1 MTKITSQ
8 KSQKEAF
15 LFYLKKMDM
24 VMLDIVL
31 PDSITYFGANKT
43 DFLDRIAYMVNQF
56 KLAGEK
62 TPLNINQKEEFT
74 NSYYLTSNIL
84 DFEQEFII
92 KEKEG
97 CISNI
102 SSSLEIKS
110 YEELEELHCL
120 EIYFGLDERTNFIP
134 TADYVMKLH
143 KCRNAFEEIVND
155 NIQILDNFKISYWI
169 KKHKSLYKEIKK
181 DTLMFRLNDFKN
193 LYFSLKYIKKHLK
206 CYLAAE
212 IAIRS
217 FDDTS
222 YSTIQKWKDDFNRLF
237 FCELQSFEVGFSILD
252 RTNNTL
258 KMNSY
263 PNIIFKGTEFFS
275 IFEFNKL
282 YMKHCDFHPI
292 LIDDDDI
299 PF

>member
-1 MTKITSQ
+1 MTKITSN

-24 VMLDIVL
+24 VMLDIIL
-31 PDSITYFGANKT
+31 PDNIIYFGANKT
-43 DFLDRIAYMVNQF
+43 DFLDRIAYMVNQL
-56 KLAGEK
+56 KLAGEA
-62 TPLNINQKEEFT
+62 TPLNVNQKVEFT

-92 KEKEG
+92 EEKEG

-102 SSSLEIKS
+102 SSGLVIKS

-120 EIYFGLDERTNFIP
+120 EIYFGIDERTNFIP
-134 TADYVMKLH
+134 TTEYVIKLH

-155 NIQILDNFKISYWI
+155 NIQILDNYKISYWI
-169 KKHKSLYKEIKK
+169 KKHKLLYKEIKH
-181 DTLMFRLNDFKN
+181 DTLMFRLNNFKN
-193 LYFSLKYIKKHLK
+193 LYFTLKYIKKQLK
-206 CYLAAE
+206 CSLAAE

-237 FCELQSFEVGFSILD
+237 FCELQSFEVGFSIHD
-252 RTNNTL
+252 RSNNTL
-258 KMNSY
+258 KMDSY

-292 LIDDDDI
+292 LIDDDDV

>member
-1 MTKITSQ
+1 MNKLGINRT
-8 KSQKEAF
+8 QKEAF
-15 LFYLKKMDM
+15 LFYLKKMDIA
-24 VMLDIVL
+24 MLDIIL
-31 PDSITYFGANKT
+31 PDNIKYFGANKA

-56 KLAGEK
+56 KLAGEA
-62 TPLNINQKEEFT
+62 TPLNINQKDEFS
-74 NSYYLTSNIL
+74 NSYCLTSNIL

-92 KEKEG
+92 EEKEG
-97 CISNI
+97 FISNI

-110 YEELEELHCL
+110 YEEFEELHCL
-120 EIYFGLDERTNFIP
+120 EMFFGLDERIDFIP
-134 TADYVMKLH
+134 TTDYVIKLH

-155 NIQILDNFKISYWI
+155 NIQVLDNYKISFWI
-169 KKHKSLYKEIKK
+169 KKHKSLYKEIKN

-193 LYFSLKYIKKHLK
+193 LYFTLKYIKEQLK
-206 CYLAAE
+206 CSLAAE
-212 IAIRS
+212 IAVRS

-222 YSTIQKWKDDFNRLF
+222 YNTIQKWKDDYNRLF

-252 RTNNTL
+252 KTNNTL

-263 PNIIFKGTEFFS
+263 PNIIFKGAEFFS

-282 YMKHCDFHPI
+282 YMKHCDFNPI

>member
-1 MTKITSQ
+1 MNKLGINRT
-8 KSQKEAF
+8 QKEAF
-15 LFYLKKMDM
+15 LFYLKKMDI
-24 VMLDIVL
+24 VMLDILL
-31 PDSITYFGANKT
+31 PDDITYFGANKA
-43 DFLDRIAYMVNQF
+43 DFLKRIDYIVNQF
-56 KLAGEK
+56 KLAGEA
-62 TPLNINQKEEFT
+62 TPLNINQKDEFSNT
-74 NSYYLTSNIL
+74 YYLTSSIL

-92 KEKEG
+92 EEKEG

-102 SSSLEIKS
+102 SSSLVIKS
-110 YEELEELHCL
+110 CDELEELHCL
-120 EIYFGLDERTNFIP
+120 EIYFGIDERTNFIP
-134 TADYVMKLH
+134 SADYVIKLH

-155 NIQILDNFKISYWI
+155 NIHILDNFKISYWV

-181 DTLMFRLNDFKN
+181 DTLLFRVNDFKN
-193 LYFSLKYIKKHLK
+193 LYFTLKYIKKHLK
-206 CYLAAE
+206 RSLTAE
-212 IAIRS
+212 IAVRS

-222 YSTIQKWKDDFNRLF
+222 YSSIQKWKDDFNRLF

-282 YMKHCDFHPI
+282 YIKHCDFHPI

>member
-1 MTKITSQ
+1 MTNIYSN

-15 LFYLKKMDM
+15 LFYLQRIDMD
-24 VMLDIVL
+24 MLDIVL
-31 PDSITYFGANKT
+31 EDNISYFGVDKT
-43 DFLDRIAYMVNQF
+43 VFLARLAYIINQL
-56 KLAGEK
+56 KLAGEE
-62 TPLNINQKEEFT
+62 TTLNINQKDEFSNT
-74 NSYYLTSNIL
+74 YYLTSNIL

-92 KEKEG
+92 EEKEG

-110 YEELEELHCL
+110 IEELEELHCL
-120 EIYFGLDERTNFIP
+120 EIYFGIDERTNFIP
-134 TADYVMKLH
+134 TTEYIIKLH
-143 KCRNAFEEIVND
+143 KCRKAFEEIVND
-155 NIQILDNFKISYWI
+155 NIQILDNYKISYWI
-169 KKHKSLYKEIKK
+169 KKHKSLYKEIKN

-193 LYFSLKYIKKHLK
+193 LYFTLKYIKEQLK
-206 CYLAAE
+206 CSLAAE
-212 IAIRS
+212 IAVRS

-222 YSTIQKWKDDFNRLF
+222 YSTIQKWKDYFNRLF
-237 FCELQSFEVGFSILD
+237 FCKLQSFEVGFSILD

>member
-1 MTKITSQ
+1 MTKI

-15 LFYLKKMDM
+15 LFYLQKMDM
-24 VMLDIVL
+24 VMLDIIL
-31 PDSITYFGANKT
+31 PDNITYFGANKT
-43 DFLDRIAYMVNQF
+43 DFLERIVFVLNEI
-56 KLAGEK
+56 KSAGEK
-62 TPLNINQKEEFT
+62 IPLNINQKEEFS

-92 KEKEG
+92 EEKEG

-102 SSSLEIKS
+102 SSSLVIKT

-134 TADYVMKLH
+134 TTEYVIKLH
-143 KCRNAFEEIVND
+143 KCRKAFEEIVND
-155 NIQILDNFKISYWI
+155 NIQILDNYKISYWI
-169 KKHKSLYKEIKK
+169 KKHKSLYKEIKN

-193 LYFSLKYIKKHLK
+193 LYLTLKYIKEQLK
-206 CYLAAE
+206 CSLAAE
-212 IAIRS
+212 IAVRS

-222 YSTIQKWKDDFNRLF
+222 YNTIQKWKDNYNRLF
-237 FCELQSFEVGFSILD
+237 FCDLQSFEVGFSILD
-252 RTNNTL
+252 RINNTL

-263 PNIIFKGTEFFS
+263 PSIIFKGTEFFS

-292 LIDDDDI
+292 VDDDEI

>member
-1 MTKITSQ
+1 MNNLESNS
-8 KSQKEAF
+8 SQKEAF
-15 LFYLKKMDM
+15 LSYLKKMDIA
-24 VMLDIVL
+24 MLDIVL
-31 PDSITYFGANKT
+31 PEDITYFGANKT
-43 DFLDRIAYMVNQF
+43 YFLERLAYITNQF
-56 KLAGEK
+56 KLAGEAR
-62 TPLNINQKEEFT
+62 PLNINQKDEFS

-92 KEKEG
+92 EEKEG
-97 CISNI
+97 YISNI

-110 YEELEELHCL
+110 IEELEELHCL
-120 EIYFGLDERTNFIP
+120 EIYFGKDERTDFIP
-134 TADYVMKLH
+134 STDYVIKLH
-143 KCRNAFEEIVND
+143 KCRSAYEEIVND
-155 NIQILDNFKISYWI
+155 NIQILENFKISYWI
-169 KKHKSLYKEIKK
+169 KKHKSLYKEIKN
-181 DTLMFRLNDFKN
+181 DTLMFRLNEFKN
-193 LYFSLKYIKKHLK
+193 LYLTLKYIKKQLK
-206 CYLAAE
+206 CSLAAE

-237 FCELQSFEVGFSILD
+237 FCELQSFEVGFSVLD

-258 KMNSY
+258 KMNNY

-282 YMKHCDFHPI
+282 YIKHSDFHPI
-292 LIDDDDI
+292 LIEDDDI